1 MNERRTIAS
10 LIIIYL
16 LLTLVHLAYSYMTLF
31 LHLTRDKIDDRIT
44 SSVVASCYE
53 YKYRVPLP
61 SYLQELTLVI
71 SLVKPFFY
79 K

>member
-31 LHLTRDKIDDRIT
+31 LHLARDKIDNRIT

-53 YKYRVPLP
+53 CKYRFPLP
-61 SYLQELTLVI
+61 SGTNTRNQFGKT
-71 SLVKPFFY
+71 FFY

>member
-1 MNERRTIAS
+1 
-10 LIIIYL
+10 
-16 LLTLVHLAYSYMTLF
+16 MTLF